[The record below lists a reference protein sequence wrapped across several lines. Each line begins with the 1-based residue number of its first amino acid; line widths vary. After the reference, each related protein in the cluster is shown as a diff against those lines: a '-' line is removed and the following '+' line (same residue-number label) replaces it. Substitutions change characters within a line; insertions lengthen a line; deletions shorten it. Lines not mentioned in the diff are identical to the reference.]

1 MKTIGMLGGMS
12 WESTTTYYQLLNRY
26 AAEKLGGLHSAKL
39 LLHSVDFAVVESLMS
54 AGEWDTIAR
63 LLANAA
69 MDLEK
74 CGAEMIILC
83 SNTVHKVAPQIEKSI
98 HVPLLHIADA
108 VSHALQDAGIVTAA
122 LLGTRFTMQQDF
134 YKNVLWRNG
143 FEVLLPD
150 DWQMQEIDRII
161 FQELCKG
168 TVSEESRTFL
178 LAVIDNLAQQGA
190 QGIILGCTE
199 IGLAVTQGLTAI
211 PLFDTTRIHAQM
223 AAREAFSL

>member
-1 MKTIGMLGGMS
+1 MKTIGLLGGMS
-12 WESTTTYYQLLNRY
+12 WESTVTYYQLLNRL
-26 AAEKLGGLHSAKL
+26 AAEKLGGFHSAKIL
-39 LLHSVDFAVVESLMS
+39 LNSVDFAILESLMS
-54 AGEWDTIAR
+54 AGEWDTVAR
-63 LLANAA
+63 LLSSAA
-69 MDLEK
+69 ACLEK

-83 SNTVHKVAPQIEKSI
+83 TNTMHKVAPEIEKSI
-98 HVPLLHIADA
+98 TVPFLHIADA
-108 VSHALQDAGIVTAA
+108 VSGALQNAGVETVA

-168 TVSEESRTFL
+168 VVSDESRIFF

-190 QGIILGCTE
+190 QGVILGCTE
-199 IGLAVTQGLTAI
+199 LGMAVKQEDTAI
-211 PLFDTTRIHAQM
+211 SLFDTTIIHAQQ
-223 AAREAFSL
+223 AAEAAFSL